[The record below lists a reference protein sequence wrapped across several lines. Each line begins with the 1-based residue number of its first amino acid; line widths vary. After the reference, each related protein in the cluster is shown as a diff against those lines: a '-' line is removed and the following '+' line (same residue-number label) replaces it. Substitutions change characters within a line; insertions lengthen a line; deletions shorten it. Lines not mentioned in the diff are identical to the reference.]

1 MTAISQQSDTALRAR
16 AAALEARL
24 DQLRAQG
31 LKLDLTRGKP
41 APEQL
46 ELSNGLEHALDGNF
60 RASDG
65 TDVRNYGG
73 LRGIPEA
80 RDLGARLLGVAPDD
94 VMAGGNSS
102 LTLMYQ
108 IIDAALHF
116 GLWGEGSQW
125 RQQNAPVKFICPTP
139 GYDRH
144 FAICQAFGIDMISV
158 PMDEHGPLMDQVE
171 QLVEND
177 SSIRGIWC
185 VPKYS
190 NPTGCVYSDDVVVRI
205 ARLSELASSHF
216 LVCWDNAYAVHD
228 LLFPPPRLAD
238 IGPLAQAAGQNDHVV
253 QFCSTSKITFAGA
266 GVGFLAASPAVLAR
280 FERFVATQQ
289 IGPDKVNQLRH
300 ARFLANGVEP
310 LMRAHA
316 ALIKP
321 KFDAVLERLRAAL
334 TGLEVAQWTVPR
346 GGYFISFD
354 TLPGVAQRVV
364 ELAKSAGVT
373 LTPAGATYPYG
384 RDPEDKNIR
393 IAPTFP
399 SLADVEAAAD
409 VFTLCVELAS
419 IERELRARTAT

>member
-1 MTAISQQSDTALRAR
+1 MTALAQASVSTLQARAVALR
-16 AAALEARL
+16 ARL

-41 APEQL
+41 GADQL
-46 ELSNGLEHALDGNF
+46 ALSNGLESAIGGDF

-80 RDLGARLLGVAPDD
+80 RDLGATLLSVDAKD
-94 VMAGGNSS
+94 VMAAGNSS

-108 IIDAALHF
+108 VIDAALHF
-116 GLWGEGSQW
+116 GLWGDASRW
-125 RQQNAPVKFICPTP
+125 RTADEPVKFLCPAP

-144 FAICQAFGIDMISV
+144 FTICQSFGIEMIAVS
-158 PMDEHGPLMDQVE
+158 MDERGPNLDEVE
-171 QLVEND
+171 AMVAAD
-177 SSIRGIWC
+177 ASIKGIWC

-190 NPTGCVYSDDVVVRI
+190 NPTGCVYADAVV
-205 ARLSELASSHF
+205 ARLARLPASAGPGF

-228 LLFPPPRLAD
+228 LVQPAPRLAA
-238 IGPLAQAAGQNDHVV
+238 IGPLAEAAGQVEHIV
-253 QFCSTSKITFAGA
+253 QFGSTSKITFAGA
-266 GVGFLAASPAVLAR
+266 GVAFMAAGPGLMAR
-280 FERFVATQQ
+280 FEKFLGAQE

-300 ARFLANGVEP
+300 ARFLRDGVEP
-310 LMRAHA
+310 LMRGHA
-316 ALIKP
+316 TLIKP
-321 KFDAVLERLRAAL
+321 KFDAVLERLETSL
-334 TGLEVAQWTVPR
+334 GGLGIATWTVPK

-354 TLPGVAQRVV
+354 TLPGLARRVV

-373 LTPAGATYPYG
+373 LTPAGATFPYG

-399 SLADVEAAAD
+399 SLGDVEAAAD
-409 VFTLCVELAS
+409 VFTLCVEVAS
-419 IERELRARTAT
+419 IEHLLTQRGVA